1 MRVIRIYIV
10 SDMHIRV
17 VMMCIRA
24 NRNLHGRCVRVVS
37 VWSMCSLCARQRAAF
52 ARACWPVC
60 SVVLPT
66 LGRVHD
72 RTRAAWLRV
81 LGLVRIARL
90 ARCSH
95 TIITSA
101 WQQSRHSHYTL
112 NWRGLRSQH
121 SGCMALACCSMC
133 VATINTRNARNCSY
147 RNHRSTIMIRTRN
160 RNRNCRYDIGF
171 VAEILSISL
180 PVILV
185 VISACV
191 ADGVTDSVFV

>member
-1 MRVIRIYIV
+1 M

-24 NRNLHGRCVRVVS
+24 IEIFTVDVYELYPCGRCAHYVRANAQHSRARVGRYVR
-37 VWSMCSLCARQRAAF
+37 LCCQRWGVCTT
-52 ARACWPVC
+52 ARAPCGCVCWDSFESPD
-60 SVVLPT
+60 SHVVAMRL
-66 LGRVHD
+66 
-72 RTRAAWLRV
+72 LRPR
-81 LGLVRIARL
+81 GK
-90 ARCSH
+90 
-95 TIITSA
+95 
-101 WQQSRHSHYTL
+101 QSRHSHYTL

-121 SGCMALACCSMC
+121 SGCMALARCSMC
-133 VATINTRNARNCSY
+133 VDTINTRHARNCSY

-180 PVILV
+180 PVIFV